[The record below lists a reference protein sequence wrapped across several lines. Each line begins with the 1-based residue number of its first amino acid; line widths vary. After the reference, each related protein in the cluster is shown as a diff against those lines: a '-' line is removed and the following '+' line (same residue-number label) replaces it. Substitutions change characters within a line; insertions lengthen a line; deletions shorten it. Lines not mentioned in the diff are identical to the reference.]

1 MKLLAIILITIGLI
15 IILSVF
21 FGWTLTFWRIIEFI
35 IGCTFIFAG
44 FNPTQRVEIRKNKR
58 NVVVLNG
65 KEAENVIDDI
75 LEQQN
80 GWFFKKLH
88 TFHKN
93 FRFRSL
99 IFGLLA
105 GFTFIID
112 SLNIFNTNFSFWE
125 LLLVILAAALISS
138 GLSKLFFRR

>member
-1 MKLLAIILITIGLI
+1 MKLLAIIFITIGLI

-35 IGCTFIFAG
+35 VGCAFIFAG
-44 FNPTQRVEIRKNKR
+44 FNPTQKENENSLKKFRIFNKNY
-58 NVVVLNG
+58 
-65 KEAENVIDDI
+65 
-75 LEQQN
+75 
-80 GWFFKKLH
+80 
-88 TFHKN
+88 
-93 FRFRSL
+93 RFISL
-99 IFGLLA
+99 IFSLLT

-125 LLLVILAAALISS
+125 LILIILASALISS